1 MFSDPYSERQ
11 ELYGFLSR
19 NKIFISLALI
29 LIVVAVLEL
38 ALLFRLPR
46 KTAEAEAEAGSTAG
60 PVSSRAAEAD
70 DAGENRAST
79 ETQAQESL
87 EGNWRLVLVNE
98 THPLPED
105 FVIRLI
111 TIRNGIQVD
120 ERILDPLNRM
130 IEAAGADG
138 LTIVIASAYRSV
150 ERQQELYDN
159 KVYRLQAQGLSEEQ
173 ARIEAVKEVA
183 YPGTSEHHLG
193 LAVDLVAYRYQWL
206 DEGQAD
212 TEENRW
218 LQAHCQEFGFILRYP
233 PGKSE
238 LTGVIYEPWHFRYV
252 GMEAVRY
259 MGEQGICLEE
269 YWDGAG

>member
-11 ELYGFLSR
+11 ELYGFFSR
-19 NKIFISLALI
+19 NKLFISLVLI
-29 LIVVAVLEL
+29 LIVIAVLEL
-38 ALLFRLPR
+38 TLLFRLPR
-46 KTAEAEAEAGSTAG
+46 KQAEAEPTAELVLPQVT
-60 PVSSRAAEAD
+60 EAYT
-70 DAGENRAST
+70 AGENRALT
-79 ETQAQESL
+79 ETQAQEAL

-98 THPLPED
+98 THPVPED

-111 TIRNGIQVD
+111 TVRNGIQVD

-130 IEAAGADG
+130 IEAAGAEG
-138 LTIVIASAYRSV
+138 LIIVIASAYRSV

-159 KVYRLQAQGLSEEQ
+159 KVYRLQAQGLSEEL
-173 ARIEAVKEVA
+173 ARNEAVKEVA

-193 LAVDLVAYRYQWL
+193 LAVDLVAYRYQRL

-269 YWDGAG
+269 YWNGAG